1 MEREIA
7 DRRGRLRSRL
17 PAALLIGL
25 GLAALYVASNLP
37 FGTVREPDSGFYPTL
52 VCVALIAF
60 GGLALADPTRP
71 SSQGEASA
79 SGGHGRIWLVV
90 AALAAYA
97 WAIAPV
103 GFLLCTA
110 ALLVLLLRGIG
121 GVPWL
126 ISLGSAA
133 IGSAACYALFT
144 QLGMPLP
151 AGVLGF

>member
-1 MEREIA
+1 MEREVA

-17 PAALLIGL
+17 PAAVLIGL
-25 GLAALYVASNLP
+25 GLAALYHASSLP
-37 FGTVREPDSGFYPTL
+37 FGTVRQPDSGFYPTL

-60 GGLALADPTRP
+60 GGLALLDPARP
-71 SSQGEASA
+71 SPDEASA
-79 SGGHGRIWLVV
+79 SGGHARVWLVV

-97 WAIAPV
+97 WAITPV
-103 GFLLCTA
+103 GFLPCTA

-121 GVPWL
+121 GVSWPITL
-126 ISLGSAA
+126 TAA
-133 IGSAACYALFT
+133 AVGSAACYALFT